1 MAAKLQRRDDW
12 PERLAQYLEEARE
25 REKEWGV
32 FDCGMFAAG
41 AIEAMTGVDL
51 AAEFRG
57 KYAGSI
63 SAEKAMRRYCGGGL
77 EQLAVKVARKA
88 ALAEIDPRLAQRGDP
103 VLVRDAEV
111 GDAFGVIDIRGFL
124 AVTVSGKGL
133 AYRERTAIVRA
144 WRV

>member
-1 MAAKLQRRDDW
+1 VRRRDDW
-12 PERLAQYLEEARE
+12 PERLARYLEEAQE

-57 KYAGSI
+57 QYAGSI

-77 EQLAVKVARKA
+77 EQLAAKVALRA
-88 ALAEIDPRLAQRGDP
+88 ELAEIDPRLAQRGDP
-103 VLVRDAEV
+103 VIVRDAEA
-111 GDAFGVIDIRGFL
+111 GEAFAIIDIRGFV
-124 AVTVSGKGL
+124 AVTVSGRGL